1 MQYLPP
7 KTLQY
12 ILGHGNIS
20 TTMDNYVDV
29 KPGIEQLAQINE
41 IAKQLN
47 AN

>member
-12 ILGHGNIS
+12 ILGHGNIA

-29 KPGIEQLAQINE
+29 KSGAEQLAQIN
-41 IAKQLN
+41 AVVKQLT